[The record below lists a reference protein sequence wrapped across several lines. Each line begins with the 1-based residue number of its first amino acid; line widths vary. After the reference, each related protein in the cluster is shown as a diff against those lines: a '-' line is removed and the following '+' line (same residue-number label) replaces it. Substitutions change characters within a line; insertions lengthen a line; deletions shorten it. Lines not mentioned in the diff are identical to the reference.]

1 MNMKLGS
8 ETADALDVKIGQKM
22 ADVPGRHQTEFTEDL
37 TCMADSLGELS
48 EQLHVI
54 ANYVEGKIEEAHLRR
69 GVSMFGD
76 ALNEGQIAANRDELG
91 HWWVGTVSC
100 ECGAGEFCNTCGPD
114 VLPSIKMAVS
124 KFLDS

>member
-8 ETADALDVKIGQKM
+8 ETADALDDKVSTLIAEAIGQ
-22 ADVPGRHQTEFTEDL
+22 HQTESTEDL
-37 TCMADSLGELS
+37 TNLADSLTELS
-48 EQLHVI
+48 EKLHTV

-69 GVSMFGD
+69 GVNMFGD
-76 ALNEGQIAANRDELG
+76 ALNDHQITANREGLG
-91 HWWVGTVSC
+91 HRWVATVSC